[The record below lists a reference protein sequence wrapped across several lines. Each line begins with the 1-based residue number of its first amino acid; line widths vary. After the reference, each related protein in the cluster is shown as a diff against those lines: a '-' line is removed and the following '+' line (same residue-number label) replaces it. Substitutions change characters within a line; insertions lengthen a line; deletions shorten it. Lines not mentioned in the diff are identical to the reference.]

1 MNGLFLENIL
11 VREND
16 DIFIPFPYEL
26 MNDVPDK
33 SPIELKKNVIIDSR
47 YDYVLWKEI
56 LKHSQEVLIYNT
68 TRHVIVNVYQYLEDV
83 FGIHK
88 MSISMNK
95 IRKFVFLMLLIK
107 FSFKELHVKP
117 DVKYILDNIDDT
129 EFQSMSILINIIFKR
144 LPSKN
149 SSKITSKEYA
159 KMKSKVLSY
168 EILEESPQKI
178 NSFIILFS
186 SESFSI

>member
-26 MNDVPDK
+26 AHDVPEE

-68 TRHVIVNVYQYLEDV
+68 TRHAIVNVYQYLEDV

-95 IRKFVFLMLLIK
+95 IKKFVFLMLLIK
-107 FSFKELHVKP
+107 FCFRELHVKP
-117 DVKYILDNIDDT
+117 DVKYILDNIDDS
-129 EFQSMSILINIIFKR
+129 EFQSMSILMNIIFKR
-144 LPSKN
+144 LSSKN

-159 KMKSKVLSY
+159 RMKSKVLNY
-168 EILEESPQKI
+168 EILEESPQTI